1 MKDNE
6 RVAGH
11 AGWRDPARGR
21 RAVEHAWP
29 ANRRCLRGSCGGDE
43 DAQQARQNAYSHLS
57 HRVHGL
63 KMSVTLEW
71 GLCRARRTRDTFRTI
86 VPSYALIRNAP
97 TTTSR

>member
-43 DAQQARQNAYSHLS
+43 EAQQARHNAYSHLS
-57 HRVHGL
+57 HPVHGL

-86 VPSYALIRNAP
+86 VPSYTPIRNAP